1 METGMNLRMYLY
13 SALAIVLLALS
24 WATDHYHSKAVVWR
38 DKAQQVEKVARQ
50 QAALLT
56 EMNMRQK
63 QLIELDR
70 QYTEK
75 LNNAESENNTLR
87 TQLAT
92 GTHRMYV
99 AGRHPVSGTS
109 ESTAACRVGHDAP
122 IELAAD
128 AGQNILAVRE
138 GIIRDQQKLKYL
150 QEYIRT
156 ECLR

>member
-1 METGMNLRMYLY
+1 MNLRTYPYL
-13 SALAIVLLALS
+13 ALVIVLLALS
-24 WATDHYHSKAVVWR
+24 WAADHYHSKAVVWR
-38 DKAQQVEKVARQ
+38 DKAQQAEKMARQ
-50 QAALLT
+50 QAAILT

-63 QLIELDR
+63 QLTELDR
-70 QYTEK
+70 QHMEK

-99 AGRHPVSGTS
+99 AGKCPVSGAS
-109 ESTAACRVGHDAP
+109 ESTTARRVGHDAS
-122 IELAAD
+122 IELATD

-150 QEYIRT
+150 QEYVRT

>member
-1 METGMNLRMYLY
+1 MNLRMYPYL
-13 SALAIVLLALS
+13 ALVIVLLALS
-24 WATDHYHSKAVVWR
+24 WAADHYHSKAVVWR
-38 DKAQQVEKVARQ
+38 DKAQQAEKVARQ
-50 QAALLT
+50 QAAILT

-63 QLIELDR
+63 QLNELDR
-70 QYTEK
+70 QHMEK

-87 TQLAT
+87 TQLAS

-99 AGRHPVSGTS
+99 AGRCPVSGIS
-109 ESTAACRVGHDAP
+109 EGTTARRVGHDTS

-150 QEYIRT
+150 QEYVRT